1 MSSPHHEPDG
11 GFGERGPMFWL
22 PPGGFSNGLEATNWA
37 ELADLGEGQL
47 ADVLF
52 TLADAGIAGYVA
64 HPTGG
69 RTTKYRLWVDTLQY
83 RRAEDV
89 LMDVFRAHDHRNG

>member
-52 TLADAGIAGYVA
+52 TLADAVVFVGAARLLRLTEVTSVIDTVA
-64 HPTGG
+64 RRLPGTRG
-69 RTTKYRLWVDTLQY
+69 R
-83 RRAEDV
+83 
-89 LMDVFRAHDHRNG
+89 